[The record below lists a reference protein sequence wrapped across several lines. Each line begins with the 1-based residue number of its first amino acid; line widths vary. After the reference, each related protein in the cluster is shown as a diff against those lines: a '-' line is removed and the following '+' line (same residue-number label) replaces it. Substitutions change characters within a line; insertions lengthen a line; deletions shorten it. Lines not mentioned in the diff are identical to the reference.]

1 MGHLGL
7 LPIFV
12 NKVLLQC
19 KHPAACMFDNR
30 MATKSKIDTNS
41 PFKAV
46 CLPGLYHYP
55 DLGKIMNDQLEGD
68 ERNQRLLQLLASCFA
83 FRHTGVDR
91 QTEKASRLSYY
102 FI

>member
-1 MGHLGL
+1 
-7 LPIFV
+7 
-12 NKVLLQC
+12 
-19 KHPAACMFDNR
+19 MFDNR

-68 ERNQRLLQLLASCFA
+68 ERRA
-83 FRHTGVDR
+83 FSWKLRSKMLGGDLRVR
-91 QTEKASRLSYY
+91 
-102 FI
+102 I